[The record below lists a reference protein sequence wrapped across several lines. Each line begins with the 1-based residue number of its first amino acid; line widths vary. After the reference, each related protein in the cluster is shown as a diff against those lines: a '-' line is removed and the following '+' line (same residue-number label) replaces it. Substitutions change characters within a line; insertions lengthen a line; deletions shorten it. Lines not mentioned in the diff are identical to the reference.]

1 MVDYIDGKC
10 EIVSGKK
17 RAYTRGPY
25 KNNKNNSTMD
35 RNTSCNTS
43 NNTSSTSY
51 VRGPYKKKQKRN
63 ESDTLETSAEIKR
76 RPRRAPVT
84 RNVLSAEYPESLVN
98 VQDKCYTC
106 DFPLNTLLRDGEDKV
121 VKCKECGDTIHKSC
135 LRACRKCEEEEV

>member
-1 MVDYIDGKC
+1 
-10 EIVSGKK
+10 
-17 RAYTRGPY
+17 
-25 KNNKNNSTMD
+25 MD
-35 RNTSCNTS
+35 RYTSCNTS

-106 DFPLNTLLRDGEDKV
+106 DFPLNTLLRDGDDKV
-121 VKCKECGDTIHKSC
+121 VKCNECGDTIHKSC